1 MLVQSKTAVAALGVG
16 IALLALLTGAR
27 ALSQHAD
34 PSCEYRT
41 LIRDSDVY
49 ASVGDSVKI
58 VASIKRGEVVRV
70 RPGSEERDALN
81 FGFGTGFIDKHAL
94 GAPLDGPPAQVHPV
108 TPCPRRNLIT
118 PRPVTLYTAP
128 DDDSPMMGVMA
139 GNLRYPIAGL
149 SHDRFNHLWY
159 EITLGDRPAFI
170 RAQDSEQDHGIPVLT
185 YHSLLTDVENTHFLH
200 TSTTTSDDAFNRQ
213 MAYLKEAGYTTLSLY
228 QLEDY
233 LYNRINLPGRAVVL
247 TFDDGLK
254 SVCRYA
260 YPILKQYG
268 FHATA
273 FIITSRIKA
282 HPQPWDPNSLQFMSS
297 GELRQI
303 ADVFDFQSH
312 THFLHRLGPARRPV
326 LFSRTLHNIE
336 LDFEHTRRALSPFN
350 AQVWYL
356 SYPFGGYSPTAVQ
369 AAKAAGFHMALTTQQ
384 GKVLPGDNPF
394 TLKRLFLLRTDSIE
408 TMAARL
414 AN

>member
-1 MLVQSKTAVAALGVG
+1 MHVQSTAATAAIG
-16 IALLALLTGAR
+16 IALLTLLTGVN
-27 ALSQHAD
+27 ALSRHD
-34 PSCEYRT
+34 EPFSEYRT

-49 ASVGDSVKI
+49 ASIGDSVKI
-58 VASIKRGEVVRV
+58 VAAIKRGEIVRV
-70 RPGSEERDALN
+70 YPGTEERDALT
-81 FGFGTGFIDKHAL
+81 FGFGSGFVDKHAL
-94 GAPLDGPPAQVHPV
+94 GEPVDAPPAQVSLM
-108 TPCPRRNLIT
+108 TPCLRRNLIT
-118 PRPVTLYTAP
+118 SRPVTLYTAP
-128 DDDSPMMGVMA
+128 DDDSPTMGMMA
-139 GNLRYPIAGL
+139 GNLRYPVAGQI
-149 SHDRFNHLWY
+149 HDRFNHLWY
-159 EITLGDRPAFI
+159 EIFLGDRPVFV
-170 RAQDSEQDHGIPVLT
+170 REQDSELDHGIPVLT
-185 YHSLLTDVENTHFLH
+185 YHYLLTDVENTHFLH

-233 LYNRINLPGRAVVL
+233 LHNRINLPGRAVVL

-260 YPILKQYG
+260 YPRLKQYG

-273 FIITSRIKA
+273 FIITSRIKR
-282 HPQPWDPNSLQFMSS
+282 HPQPWDPDSLQFMSID
-297 GELRQI
+297 ELQQI
-303 ADVFDFQSH
+303 ADVFDLQSH
-312 THFLHRLGPARRPV
+312 THFLLRLGPAHRPV
-326 LFSRTLHNIE
+326 LLSRTLRNIE

>member
-34 PSCEYRT
+34 PTCEYRT

-159 EITLGDRPAFI
+159 EITLGGRPAFI

-247 TFDDGLK
+247 TFDEGLK

>member
-1 MLVQSKTAVAALGVG
+1 MFVQSKTAVAALGVG

-34 PSCEYRT
+34 PTCEYRT

-94 GAPLDGPPAQVHPV
+94 AAPLDGPPAQLHPM

-233 LYNRINLPGRAVVL
+233 LHNRINLPGRAVVL

>member
-34 PSCEYRT
+34 PTCEYRT

-233 LYNRINLPGRAVVL
+233 LHNRINLPGRAVVL

>member
-27 ALSQHAD
+27 ALSQYAD
-34 PSCEYRT
+34 PTCEYRT

-94 GAPLDGPPAQVHPV
+94 GAPLDGPPAQLHPM

-233 LYNRINLPGRAVVL
+233 LHNRINLPGRAVVL

-297 GELRQI
+297 GELQQI

>member
-34 PSCEYRT
+34 PTCEYRT

-247 TFDDGLK
+247 TFDEGLK

>member
-34 PSCEYRT
+34 PTCEYRT

-94 GAPLDGPPAQVHPV
+94 GAPLDDPPAQVHPV

-228 QLEDY
+228 QLDDY
-233 LYNRINLPGRAVVL
+233 LHNRINLSGRAVVL

>member
-34 PSCEYRT
+34 PTCEYRT

-94 GAPLDGPPAQVHPV
+94 GAPLDGPPAQLHPV

-233 LYNRINLPGRAVVL
+233 LHNRINLPGRSVVL

>member
-1 MLVQSKTAVAALGVG
+1 MLVQFKTAVAALGVG

-34 PSCEYRT
+34 PTCEYRT

-94 GAPLDGPPAQVHPV
+94 GAPLDGPPAQLDPV

-185 YHSLLTDVENTHFLH
+185 YHYLLTDVENTHFLH

-213 MAYLKEAGYTTLSLY
+213 MAYLKDAGYTTLSLY

-233 LYNRINLPGRAVVL
+233 LHNRINLPGRAVVL

>member
-1 MLVQSKTAVAALGVG
+1 MHLPSRTAALGIG
-16 IALLALLTGAR
+16 LALLALLTGAE
-27 ALSQHAD
+27 ALSRYAE
-34 PSCEYRT
+34 PSSEYRM
-41 LIRDSDVY
+41 LIRDSRVY
-49 ASVGDSVKI
+49 AAIGDNMTV
-58 VASIKRGEVVRV
+58 VAEIKRGEIVRV
-70 RPGSEERDALN
+70 RPGTEERAALA

-94 GAPLDGPPAQVHPV
+94 GAPADGPSAQESPL

-118 PRPVTLYTAP
+118 PRAVTLYTAP
-128 DDDSPMMGVMA
+128 DDDSPTMGVMA
-139 GNLRYPIAGL
+139 GNLRYPIAGQR
-149 SHDRFNHLWY
+149 HDRFNHLWY
-159 EITLGDRPAFI
+159 EISLGDRPAFI
-170 RAQDSEQDHGIPVLT
+170 RAQDSEQDNGIPVLT
-185 YHSLLTDVENTHFLH
+185 YHYLLTDAENTRFLH

-213 MAYLKEAGYTTLSLY
+213 MAYLKDAGYTTLSLY

-233 LYNRINLPGRAVVL
+233 LHNRINLPGRAVVL

-260 YPILKQYG
+260 YPLLKQYG

-273 FIITSRIKA
+273 FIITSRIKR
-282 HPQPWDPNSLQFMSS
+282 HPQPWDPNSLQFMSIE
-297 GELRQI
+297 ELQQI
-303 ADVFDFQSH
+303 ADVFDLQSH
-312 THFLHRLGPARRPV
+312 THFLHRLGPAHRPV
-326 LFSRTLHNIE
+326 LLSRTLRNIE

-369 AAKAAGFHMALTTQQ
+369 AAKDAGFHMALTTQQ

-394 TLKRLFLLRTDSIE
+394 ALKRLFILRTDSIE

>member
-94 GAPLDGPPAQVHPV
+94 GAPLDDPPAQLHPM

-233 LYNRINLPGRAVVL
+233 LHNRINLPGRAVVL

>member
-34 PSCEYRT
+34 PTCEYRT

-128 DDDSPMMGVMA
+128 DDDSLMMGVMA

-233 LYNRINLPGRAVVL
+233 LHNRINLSGRAVVL

-336 LDFEHTRRALSPFN
+336 LDFKHTRRALSPFN

>member
-34 PSCEYRT
+34 PTCEYRT

-94 GAPLDGPPAQVHPV
+94 GAPLDGPPAQLHPV

-185 YHSLLTDVENTHFLH
+185 YHYLLTDVENTHFLH

-233 LYNRINLPGRAVVL
+233 LHNRINLPGRAVVL

>member
-1 MLVQSKTAVAALGVG
+1 MHVQSTAATAAIG
-16 IALLALLTGAR
+16 IALLTLLTGVN
-27 ALSQHAD
+27 ALSRHD
-34 PSCEYRT
+34 EPFSEYRT

-49 ASVGDSVKI
+49 ASIGDSVKI
-58 VASIKRGEVVRV
+58 VAAIKRGEIVRFY
-70 RPGSEERDALN
+70 PGTEERDALT
-81 FGFGTGFIDKHAL
+81 FGFGSGFVDKHAL
-94 GAPLDGPPAQVHPV
+94 GEPVDAPPAQVRLM

-118 PRPVTLYTAP
+118 SRPVTLYTAP
-128 DDDSPMMGVMA
+128 DDDSPTMGMMA
-139 GNLRYPIAGL
+139 GNLRYPVAGQI
-149 SHDRFNHLWY
+149 HDRFNHLWY
-159 EITLGDRPAFI
+159 EIFLGDRPVFV
-170 RAQDSEQDHGIPVLT
+170 REQDSELDHGIPVLT
-185 YHSLLTDVENTHFLH
+185 YHYLLTDVENTHFLH

-233 LYNRINLPGRAVVL
+233 LHNRINLPGRAVVL

-260 YPILKQYG
+260 YPRLKQYG

-273 FIITSRIKA
+273 FIITSRIKR
-282 HPQPWDPNSLQFMSS
+282 HSQPWDPDSLQFMSID
-297 GELRQI
+297 ELQQI
-303 ADVFDFQSH
+303 ADVFDLQSH
-312 THFLHRLGPARRPV
+312 THFLHRLGPAHRPV
-326 LFSRTLHNIE
+326 LLSRTLRNIE

-394 TLKRLFLLRTDSIE
+394 TLKRLFLLSTDSIE

>member
-1 MLVQSKTAVAALGVG
+1 MHFQSRTAALGIG
-16 IALLALLTGAR
+16 LALLALLTGAE
-27 ALSQHAD
+27 ALSRYAE
-34 PSCEYRT
+34 PSSEYRT
-41 LIRDSDVY
+41 LIHDSNVY
-49 ASVGDSVKI
+49 ASIGDSMTI
-58 VASIKRGEVVRV
+58 VAEIKRGEVVRV
-70 RPGSEERDALN
+70 RPGTEERDAIA
-81 FGFGTGFIDKHAL
+81 FGFGSGFIDKHAL
-94 GAPLDGPPAQVHPV
+94 GDSADAPSAPEGPL

-118 PRPVTLYTAP
+118 PRAVTLYTAP
-128 DDDSPMMGVMA
+128 DDDSPTMGVMA
-139 GNLRYPIAGL
+139 GNLRYPIAGQR
-149 SHDRFNHLWY
+149 HDRFNHLWY
-159 EITLGDRPAFI
+159 EISLGDRPAFV
-170 RAQDSEQDHGIPVLT
+170 RARDSEQDNGIPVLT
-185 YHSLLTDVENTHFLH
+185 YHYLLTDAENTRFLH

-233 LYNRINLPGRAVVL
+233 LHNRINLPGRAVVL

-260 YPILKQYG
+260 YPLLKQYG

-273 FIITSRIKA
+273 FIITSRIKR
-282 HPQPWDPNSLQFMSS
+282 HPQPWDPNTLQFMSIE
-297 GELRQI
+297 ELRQI
-303 ADVFDFQSH
+303 ADVFDLQSH
-312 THFLHRLGPARRPV
+312 THFLHRLGPAHRPV
-326 LFSRTLHNIE
+326 LLSRTLRNIK

-369 AAKAAGFHMALTTQQ
+369 AAKDAGFHMALTTKQ

-394 TLKRLFLLRTDSIE
+394 ALKRLFILRTDSIE

>member
-34 PSCEYRT
+34 PTCEYRT

-185 YHSLLTDVENTHFLH
+185 YHSLLTNVENTHFLH

-233 LYNRINLPGRAVVL
+233 LHNRINLPGRSVVL

-408 TMAARL
+408 TMVARL

>member
-27 ALSQHAD
+27 ALSQQAD
-34 PSCEYRT
+34 PTCKYRT

-94 GAPLDGPPAQVHPV
+94 GAPLDDPPAQLHPM

-185 YHSLLTDVENTHFLH
+185 YHSLLTDVENTYFLH

-233 LYNRINLPGRAVVL
+233 LHNRINLPGRSVVL

>member
-1 MLVQSKTAVAALGVG
+1 MHLQSRTAALGIG
-16 IALLALLTGAR
+16 LALLALLTGAD
-27 ALSQHAD
+27 ALSRYAEP
-34 PSCEYRT
+34 PSEYRT
-41 LIRDSDVY
+41 LIRDSNVY
-49 ASVGDSVKI
+49 ALIGDSMTL
-58 VASIKRGEVVRV
+58 VAEIKRGEVIRV
-70 RPGSEERDALN
+70 RSGTEERATLA

-94 GAPLDGPPAQVHPV
+94 GAPADGPSAYDSPIMPR
-108 TPCPRRNLIT
+108 PRRNLIT
-118 PRPVTLYTAP
+118 PRAVTLYTAP
-128 DDDSPMMGVMA
+128 DDDSPTMGVMA
-139 GNLRYPIAGL
+139 GNLRYPIAGQR
-149 SHDRFNHLWY
+149 HDRFNHLWY
-159 EITLGDRPAFI
+159 EITLGDRPVFV
-170 RAQDSEQDHGIPVLT
+170 RAQDGEQDNGIPVLT
-185 YHSLLTDVENTHFLH
+185 YHYLLTDAENTRFLH

-213 MAYLKEAGYTTLSLY
+213 MAYLKEAGYTTISLY

-233 LYNRINLPGRAVVL
+233 LHNRINLPGRAVVL

-254 SVCRYA
+254 SVRRYA
-260 YPILKQYG
+260 YPLLKQYG

-273 FIITSRIKA
+273 FIITSRIKR
-282 HPQPWDPNSLQFMSS
+282 HPQPWDPNSLQFMSIE
-297 GELRQI
+297 ELQQI
-303 ADVFDFQSH
+303 ADVFDLQSH
-312 THFLHRLGPARRPV
+312 THFLHRLGPAHRPV
-326 LFSRTLHNIE
+326 LLSRTRRNIK

-394 TLKRLFLLRTDSIE
+394 ALKRLFILRTDSIE

>member
-34 PSCEYRT
+34 PTCEYRT

-185 YHSLLTDVENTHFLH
+185 YHYLLTDVENTHFLH

-213 MAYLKEAGYTTLSLY
+213 MTYLKEAGYTTLSLY

-233 LYNRINLPGRAVVL
+233 LHNRINLPGRSVVL

-273 FIITSRIKA
+273 FIITSRIEA

>member
-1 MLVQSKTAVAALGVG
+1 MFVQSKTAVAALGVG

-34 PSCEYRT
+34 PTCEYRT

-94 GAPLDGPPAQVHPV
+94 AAPLDDPPAQLHPM

-233 LYNRINLPGRAVVL
+233 LHNRINLPGRAVVL